1 MSEAN
6 EWDVKLNMKREIPYL
21 QLLTEIFVDYLQG
34 GVKDGRLPK
43 QTVPL
48 ISPSSTTE
56 WAVINQPEK
65 SAPHLYAGT
74 HVVGILAPAAP
85 TLKTIPSSNEFFVTK
100 QFTPCLLF
108 CVSIAFTQVWVI
120 MARIGYEEKW

>member
-21 QLLTEIFVDYLQG
+21 QLLTEIFVNYLQG

-48 ISPSSTTE
+48 ISPSSNTG

-65 SAPHLYAGT
+65 CAPHLYAGT
-74 HVVGILAPAAP
+74 HVAGILAPAAP
-85 TLKTIPSSNEFFVTK
+85 TKRYHPPTSFLSQKK
-100 QFTPCLLF
+100 FTPCLLF

>member
-48 ISPSSTTE
+48 ISPSSITG

-74 HVVGILAPAAP
+74 RVVGILAPAAP
-85 TLKTIPSSNEFFVTK
+85 TKRYHPPTSFLSQNSLRHVFCFVFRLPSLKFE
-100 QFTPCLLF
+100 
-108 CVSIAFTQVWVI
+108 
-120 MARIGYEEKW
+120 